1 MISRL
6 RSGERMWPFAACSC
20 TLDGST
26 RAMSGVITGSELQP
40 ASVIAAVAQPRISQ
54 RCIDAIVRLIG
65 SP

>member
-1 MISRL
+1 MR
-6 RSGERMWPFAACSC
+6 PFAACSC

-40 ASVIAAVAQPRISQ
+40 ARVIAAVAHPRISR
-54 RCIDAIVRLIG
+54 RCSDAIVKLIA